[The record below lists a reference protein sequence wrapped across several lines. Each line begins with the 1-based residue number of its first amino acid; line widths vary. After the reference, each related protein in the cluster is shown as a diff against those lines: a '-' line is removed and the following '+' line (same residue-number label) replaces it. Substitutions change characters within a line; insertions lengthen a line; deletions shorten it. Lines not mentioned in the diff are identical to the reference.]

1 MKTFNRSKYCL
12 FAFLSLVF
20 CLPLSAIELL
30 VELHY
35 PTRTDEVLLTGV
47 DENSLV
53 FRPTGQDDG
62 GRAYLDIEDLK
73 RQKVTLNYLLSEQF
87 YNGLERLNE
96 NRPIQALP
104 LLEVEAGQLLEY
116 NILSQLPGN
125 YLSTVMPYMD
135 ALQQSRNWN
144 RLVALIVEIPIADS
158 PTEIVQKVGDIAFAL
173 HAEKRVTALDIVHE
187 KIISISQLPPEH
199 VASFSDIANSW
210 RQAKEYQK
218 AYEVYRSITANDRSL
233 KHPSVLWATYC
244 GFYCLDKHSLEKIYC
259 KLPQIDAGQAYFSL
273 RRLLD
278 TRWCL
283 HQGDYPAAM
292 RYAAEGKVYANATEP
307 WYPELIHTLAVLYS
321 NMNLVDEG
329 SLAHREVSAI
339 FPNSRWAKKSLQ
351 LLKDQK

>member
-1 MKTFNRSKYCL
+1 MKTFNRSKYYL
-12 FAFLSLVF
+12 FAFVSLVV
-20 CLPLSAIELL
+20 CIPLNAIELL

-35 PTRTDEVLLTGV
+35 PTRTDKVLLTGI
-47 DENSLV
+47 DGNSLV

-62 GRAYLDIEDLK
+62 GRAYLEIEDLK
-73 RQKVTLNYLLSEQF
+73 RQKVALNYLLSEKF

-125 YLSTVMPYMD
+125 YLPAVLPYMD
-135 ALQQSRNWN
+135 ALHDSRNWN
-144 RLVALIVEIPIADS
+144 RLVAVIVEIPLEDS
-158 PTEIVQKVGDIAFAL
+158 PTEIVQKVGDIAFTL
-173 HAEKRVTALDIVHE
+173 YKEKRGAALDIVHK
-187 KIISISQLPPEH
+187 KIISITQVPPEH

-210 RQAKEYQK
+210 RQAEEYQK
-218 AYEVYRSITANDRSL
+218 AYEVYRLINANDRSL
-233 KHPSVLWATYC
+233 KHPSVLWAVYC
-244 GFYCLDKHSLEKIYC
+244 GFYCLDNDSLEKIYS
-259 KLPQIDAGQAYFSL
+259 KLPEIDAGQAYFSL

-278 TRWCL
+278 TRWYL
-283 HQGDYPAAM
+283 NKGDYPAAI
-292 RYAAEGKVYANATEP
+292 RNAAEGKVYANATEP